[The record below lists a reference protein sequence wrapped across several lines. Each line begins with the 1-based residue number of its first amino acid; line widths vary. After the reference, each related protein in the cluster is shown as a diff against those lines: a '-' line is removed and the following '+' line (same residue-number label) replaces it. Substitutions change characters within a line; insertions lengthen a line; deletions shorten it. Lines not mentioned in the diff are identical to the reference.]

1 MDFEL
6 KDKLQEECGVFAMY
20 DKDGFDVAQITYAGL
35 FALQHRGQQSA
46 GIAVNKDRE
55 ITLHKDNGLV
65 QEVFSKDI
73 LNSLKG
79 TMAIGHVRYSADGEQ
94 SVLNAQPMVSRYI
107 KGQIAVAIN
116 GTLTNF
122 KELKQ
127 NLEQDGAIFQTTSE
141 TETIMHLLARA
152 RKNTGRVE
160 TALVEVMKQIR
171 GAYALVMMSPQK
183 LIACRDPKGM
193 KPLCLGKIDNS
204 YVLASET
211 CALDTVRA
219 EFIREIEPGE
229 VVIIDKDG
237 LRSIKDNCQDHKKA
251 KMCIFEYL
259 YFARSDS
266 IIENMSVHIARKQTG
281 KILSETYPVDADI
294 VAAVPDSGVDAAIGY
309 AEAAGIPY
317 AKALM
322 INRYVG
328 RTFIQPTQEQRTT
341 AVRLKINVIKETV
354 KDKKIVLVDD
364 SIVRGTTCAKLVSM
378 LKEAGAKEVHMRISA
393 PPFIWPCYFGT
404 DIPSKEHLLAC
415 NHTVDEI
422 CEMIGADSLGFMPV
436 ERLHEIVPNIN
447 CGFCDGCFTG
457 NYPYEH
463 E

>member
-447 CGFCDGCFTG
+447 CDFCDGCFTG